1 MDSLIDNLDESPPQT
16 VGKPL
21 HEPAGKAQA
30 GLLAYLAILAT
41 GYTFYFARDIFI
53 PLFLAVLLKLLLAP
67 VMRLFQRMHIPQT
80 IAALMTV
87 VLLVG
92 GVGGVVYTVEAPAE
106 KWVSRIPKELP
117 KMRNRL
123 KDVLNPI
130 QQMQQATRKVEEV
143 TQSTQPPSTT
153 TVVVKEPGLSEYLFS
168 GTRNFLTVT
177 ATILLLLFALL
188 ASGDHFLRRVVE
200 GLPRF
205 SDKKHAVEVARTV
218 EHDISLYLVAITA
231 INIVMGGLCTLVAWK
246 AGLPDPLLWGVLAGL
261 LNYIPYLGAL
271 TTVAIL
277 SFVSLMTFPNLSDA
291 AIAPTIYAA
300 CTLIEGNL
308 LTPLLLSHRLQINA
322 VCVFV
327 GLMVFA
333 FIWGI
338 PGMLLAVPILAMV
351 RVICDHV
358 EPLTPIG
365 RLLGDGRATPAEL
378 FQQSLAQKG

>member
-1 MDSLIDNLDESPPQT
+1 
-16 VGKPL
+16 
-21 HEPAGKAQA
+21 
-30 GLLAYLAILAT
+30 
-41 GYTFYFARDIFI
+41 
-53 PLFLAVLLKLLLAP
+53 
-67 VMRLFQRMHIPQT
+67 MHIPQT

-123 KDVLNPI
+123 KDVLHPI